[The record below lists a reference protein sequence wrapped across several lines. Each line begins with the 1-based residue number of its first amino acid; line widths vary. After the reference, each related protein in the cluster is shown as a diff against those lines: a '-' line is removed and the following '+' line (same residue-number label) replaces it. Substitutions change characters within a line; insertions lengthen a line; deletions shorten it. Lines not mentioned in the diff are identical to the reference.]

1 MEKLLEL
8 GYQGPSPHA
17 LPRSFSRHCLDS
29 GAHGSNRG
37 TGVSRGAGGHLQSL
51 LARDYTYL
59 RALGCEREEARDF
72 TQEFLSEF
80 ITKGDLHKVAPERG
94 KLRSYMMQAVRNHLS
109 NARRDAAR
117 QKRGGGQA
125 IVSMDEMESFDV
137 AAAPDVAD
145 AWFDRRWAW
154 SVLRRSMDR
163 MAAHFEER
171 GRTPLFDALKSGLA
185 NPDLLKPY
193 AEIGAALGMTEGHVK
208 IEMHRARKRLADEL
222 RSEVAS
228 TLESGGDV
236 ETELRYLLSVLGEV
250 A

>member
-1 MEKLLEL
+1 MC
-8 GYQGPSPHA
+8 
-17 LPRSFSRHCLDS
+17 RSR
-29 GAHGSNRG
+29 
-37 TGVSRGAGGHLQSL
+37 SL
-51 LARDYTYL
+51 AVIYIKS
-59 RALGCEREEARDF
+59 ALGCEREEARDF
-72 TQEFLSEF
+72 TQDFLSEF
-80 ITKGDLHKVAPERG
+80 ISRGDLHKVAPERG
-94 KLRSYMMQAVRNHLS
+94 RLSSYMMQSVRNHLS

-163 MAAHFEER
+163 MAAHFEAR
-171 GRTPLFDALKSGLA
+171 GRGPLFEALKAGLA
-185 NPDLLKPY
+185 NPELLKPY

-228 TLESGGDV
+228 TLETGGDV